1 MKQIYS
7 TILMLALMVAA
18 LSFTACGGDDDED
31 ESGDSNSIVGVWECT
46 SMDYSDVL
54 GNDGEDD
61 EEQIKVGERLTFKSD
76 GTYSEPNDSG
86 RWSLNGNQLTC
97 ISNDEYSF
105 PAVYIVSKLTSKELV
120 LTLDY
125 GLFKGTIKFKRVS

>member
-1 MKQIYS
+1 M
-7 TILMLALMVAA
+7 MLALMVAA
-18 LSFTACGGDDDED
+18 LSFTACGGDDDD
-31 ESGDSNSIVGVWECT
+31 EGDNNSIVGVWECT
-46 SMDYSDVL
+46 SMDYSNVF
-54 GNDGEDD
+54 GDD
-61 EEQIKVGERLTFKSD
+61 EYEDEEELKVGERLIIKSD

-97 ISNDEYSF
+97 ISNDEYSI
-105 PAVYIVSKLTSKELV
+105 PALFIVSKLTSKELV